1 MIPVALKR
9 WWLLP
14 LLVCVLRGLPFLL
27 TLQADSNPTR
37 AWIPAGYIPK
47 DFLQYVAFLRQV
59 PDQHRSLFVNPFTTE
74 PQDGRFIML
83 FFLALGWISRV
94 TGLDPFWTLE
104 LSRIPMAFLLFWLL
118 ARFVGR
124 VFDEPARQRWAF
136 VLVGLSGGLDVLAKL
151 VRPLLPAASSAIVTE
166 DLWHVRGW
174 STFAGLFNPLWIA
187 GLALTLLALE
197 PLLDPAPA
205 TRRNLVRLS
214 IALFLLHWV
223 HVYSEIVV
231 LAVAVGYPLITWA
244 LGEPIDR
251 SRLRRVVVALALPLV
266 VNGIITAWQLGDPVF
281 ARSSRQLLGP
291 QDLSVFWYPLTLA
304 LVGAF
309 GLRGMAL
316 LGREHHPWRTA
327 LAAWAAAVVLL
338 HTSPVLNGYHFVFQL
353 HLPVAL
359 AAAPAVAAATS
370 RLRAEGRR
378 VALAL
383 VLVGLFSSPLV
394 ITWESLVDVKKDS
407 VVPRPYLEVAR
418 LLSREP
424 PGNVFAPWQI
434 GNLIPAY
441 GPHRTFVGHW
451 FMTPDYP
458 ARVRTYVD
466 LVGDPRR
473 IADLLTVIERERI
486 RYVVAPTSEE
496 ARLAAALHTRF
507 LRALRV
513 DGVSVLV
520 LR

>member
-27 TLQADSNPTR
+27 TLQSDSNPTR

-104 LSRIPMAFLLFWLL
+104 LSRIPMAFFLFSLL

-151 VRPLLPAASSAIVTE
+151 VGPLLPAASSAIVTE
-166 DLWHVRGW
+166 DLWHARGW

-205 TRRNLVRLS
+205 TRRNLARLS
-214 IALFLLHWV
+214 IALLLLHWV

-231 LAVAVGYPLITWA
+231 LAVAVVYPLITWA

-251 SRLRRVVVALALPLV
+251 
-266 VNGIITAWQLGDPVF
+266 
-281 ARSSRQLLGP
+281 
-291 QDLSVFWYPLTLA
+291 
-304 LVGAF
+304 
-309 GLRGMAL
+309 
-316 LGREHHPWRTA
+316 
-327 LAAWAAAVVLL
+327 
-338 HTSPVLNGYHFVFQL
+338 
-353 HLPVAL
+353 
-359 AAAPAVAAATS
+359 
-370 RLRAEGRR
+370 
-378 VALAL
+378 
-383 VLVGLFSSPLV
+383 
-394 ITWESLVDVKKDS
+394 
-407 VVPRPYLEVAR
+407 
-418 LLSREP
+418 
-424 PGNVFAPWQI
+424 
-434 GNLIPAY
+434 
-441 GPHRTFVGHW
+441 
-451 FMTPDYP
+451 
-458 ARVRTYVD
+458 
-466 LVGDPRR
+466 
-473 IADLLTVIERERI
+473 
-486 RYVVAPTSEE
+486 
-496 ARLAAALHTRF
+496 
-507 LRALRV
+507 
-513 DGVSVLV
+513 
-520 LR
+520 